1 MRSFT
6 QTLEINHS
14 ACLLNQAA
22 SLKRQEQSKTTKLSF
37 HTKMLHS
44 LISLLVFT
52 LSLLHV
58 TIASSA
64 TTDIRGKVDLRGY
77 TKKIDR
83 NTFGRIS
90 LTLNQIYQNNSIP
103 ESNYFYDAQTTVK
116 TKNGDFEF
124 ENVVLDTKNE
134 YSYYVLKAQ
143 SLDFN
148 FQPNRVL
155 VKVQSNDT
163 SAVQYFANYM
173 GREYFPSP
181 EILYP
186 EQLQEL
192 KTLSFRPL
200 AEVPLRNYVQPRK
213 LGFLKSGPLAG
224 IFQSKWKTGAL
235 VAVIASI
242 ALPYIM
248 EKLDPETAKAIKEE
262 KAKMKRN
269 KLNGGT
275 SKK

>member
-1 MRSFT
+1 
-6 QTLEINHS
+6 
-14 ACLLNQAA
+14 
-22 SLKRQEQSKTTKLSF
+22 
-37 HTKMLHS
+37 MLHS
-44 LISLLVFT
+44 LTSLLIIT

-58 TIASSA
+58 AIASPA
-64 TTDIRGKVDLRGY
+64 TTDIQGKIDLRGY
-77 TKKIDR
+77 TKKTDR
-83 NTFGRIS
+83 NTWSRIS

-103 ESNYFYDAQTTVK
+103 ASHYFYDAETAVK
-116 TKNGDFEF
+116 TTSGDFNF
-124 ENVVLDTKNE
+124 ENVVLDTENE

-192 KTLSFRPL
+192 KTLTFRPL
-200 AEVPLRNYVQPRK
+200 ADLPMRAYVQPRK

-235 VAVIASI
+235 IAVVASI
-242 ALPYIM
+242 TLPYIM

-269 KLNGGT
+269 KLNGGAI
-275 SKK
+275 KK